1 MTRAASRRLEEWE
14 QEHLARLLAE
24 TNPNRLQP
32 DHQEIFLGI
41 RDWFNRCIS
50 RGQDV
55 WLTDRQI
62 AAVKRSHYTAQRV
75 QAKLDQPKRRYDA
88 NDAFDVWA
96 NPARPRS

>member
-1 MTRAASRRLEEWE
+1 VTTNASRRLEDWE
-14 QEHLARLLAE
+14 QTHLARLIAE

-32 DHQEIFLGI
+32 HHREIFEGI

-62 AAVKRSHYTAQRV
+62 AAVRRSHYTAKRIE
-75 QAKLDQPKRRYDA
+75 AKLQQPSHYDV
-88 NDAFDVWA
+88 NERLNVWA